1 MARIHASVVA
11 LRAYVPVVGIIAGMI
26 GCFGGMSITA
36 GLCSYLIC
44 TREGRLGLNGPAVIE
59 EEAGIAEF
67 DASDRPLI
75 WSITGGVQ
83 REASGFVDLLV
94 EDEVE
99 TIRQA
104 LLGVFTRGI
113 PGHYRSAQVQAYRS
127 RLANL
132 DLTNQLA
139 PEAVCALLKNGRN
152 A

>member
-1 MARIHASVVA
+1 
-11 LRAYVPVVGIIAGMI
+11 MI

-83 REASGFVDLLV
+83 RGASGFFDLLV
-94 EDEVE
+94 EDDVE
-99 TIRQA
+99 TRRQA
-104 LLGVFTRGI
+104 RLCVVTRGI
-113 PGHYRSAQVQAYRS
+113 PTQYRITQVQADRS
-127 RLANL
+127 PRANL
-132 DLTNQLA
+132 SLTNEVT
-139 PEAVCALLKNGRN
+139 PEAVSAL
-152 A
+152 

>member
-1 MARIHASVVA
+1 
-11 LRAYVPVVGIIAGMI
+11 
-26 GCFGGMSITA
+26 MSITA